1 MNYRQASIKHN
12 QGLHTIMAE
21 PNNKKVMDVTPER
34 RQIITYMIAAIV
46 GVTLLALLSWQYIVL
61 PYNNTLFEKNISE
74 LAKTQQQAIGNYQQ
88 SVLTQL
94 KNITRSEQNIS
105 LIKNNIEGGVVSQ
118 TNPAILN
125 IQKTILNTVTHSKTA
140 RIYAPREAQQ
150 QKESTGDIRFV
161 ELNMINRA
169 EKNKTSYPE
178 AARMANA
185 KGWEIHW
192 VIAIPNISLN
202 KLSSAPEPKAEKK
215 SPEDQQKPLAI
226 LHLTTSLDGLS
237 NTLTL
242 YDPGLTQTKL
252 IQNIGRQQQLT
263 FILLGEGTNSNI
275 RIIDVPS
282 SYWQIAMSPSSDF
295 QDQKTAIPFLFIIA
309 VLLALALTLSIAYVL
324 AQRKIKHEASLYQV
338 MRPNPITTPIDEP
351 VIDEEENPDDE
362 FTTPFHLSDQYLDD
376 DITDIDDGDLI
387 IPKHIF
393 RAYDIRGIAETEVSP
408 AIAQLVG
415 KAVASEALNQGEE
428 SLLVGLDARTHSPK
442 LYESL
447 VKGILSTGCNVI
459 NIGIVPTPLMNF
471 AAMAFNETSSG
482 VVVTASHNS
491 KEYNGFKIT
500 LKEKTLTSPEIQKL
514 YQSIVDRDFIV
525 ADNKGQLVD
534 EAFNEDYIDTIGADI
549 AIDSDLHV
557 VIDAANGASSE
568 IGPALFNELGCKV
581 TPLHCE
587 FDGEFPNHDPD
598 PSIEAN
604 LQLLIDA
611 VKKESAD
618 IGIALDGDGDRLV
631 VVTKSGKIIWP
642 DQLLMI
648 FARDVVS
655 RNPGCD
661 VIFDIKSTRRLNQV
675 ICSYG
680 GRPIMWKTGHSNIKA
695 KMRETNALLGGE
707 FSGHIFFK
715 ERWFGFDDGLYAAAR
730 LMEIMSLRDQSLDSM
745 LEAMPELFIS
755 PEIKIA
761 VAEDYKF
768 SLIDNIIEK
777 GNFESGEKTLIDGL
791 RVDFDKSWGLVRAS
805 NTSPAI
811 TLRFE
816 ADSTDDLNQVQS
828 LFRREINK
836 IDPTLTL
843 DF

>member
-1 MNYRQASIKHN
+1 M
-12 QGLHTIMAE
+12 TISN
-21 PNNKKVMDVTPER
+21 NNKTADVTPENR
-34 RQIITYMIAAIV
+34 LIITYMIAAIV
-46 GVTLLALLSWQYIVL
+46 FVTLLSLLSWRYIVL
-61 PYNNTLFEKNISE
+61 PYNNIVFEKSITE
-74 LAKTQQQAIGNYQQ
+74 LAKTQQGAVSDYQQ
-88 SVLTQL
+88 SVLEQL
-94 KNITRSEQNIS
+94 IKITRSEKNIF
-105 LIKNNIEGGVVSQ
+105 LIRNNIEDGAISQVS
-118 TNPAILN
+118 PAILN
-125 IQKTILNTVTHSKTA
+125 IQQTILNTIGHSKSV

-150 QKESTGDIRFV
+150 RKDSGGDIRFV

-169 EKNKTSYPE
+169 EKNKSSYPE
-178 AARMANA
+178 ASRVADTE
-185 KGWEIHW
+185 GWEIHW
-192 VIAIPNISLN
+192 VITIPDVDST
-202 KLSSAPEPKAEKK
+202 KQSSTTPNEA
-215 SPEDQQKPLAI
+215 LAV
-226 LHLTTSLDGLS
+226 LHLTTSLDGLFHI
-237 NTLTL
+237 LTQ
-242 YDPGLTQTKL
+242 YDPGLAQTKL

-282 SYWQIAMSPSSDF
+282 SYWQIAMSPSTSF
-295 QDQKTAIPFLFIIA
+295 QGQKTSIPLLFIA
-309 VLLALALTLSIAYVL
+309 TVLLLLALSIWAAYVF
-324 AQRKIKHEASLYQV
+324 AQRKLKFEASLYTVLQ
-338 MRPNPITTPIDEP
+338 PSPITSPSDVAMTDIKTQAEKD
-351 VIDEEENPDDE
+351 NDE
-362 FTTPFHLSDQYLDD
+362 FSTPLHLADQYSNEDTANGDD
-376 DITDIDDGDLI
+376 DLV

-393 RAYDIRGIAETEVSP
+393 RAYDIRGIAKTEVTP
-408 AIAQLVG
+408 TIALLIGQ
-415 KAVASEALNQGEE
+415 AVASEALSQGEH
-428 SLLVGLDARTHSPK
+428 SLLVGLDARTHSPM
-442 LYESL
+442 LYDSL

-459 NIGIVPTPLMNF
+459 NIGVVPTPLMNF
-471 AAMAFNETSSG
+471 AATAFNETSSG
-482 VVVTASHNS
+482 IVVTASHNP

-500 LKEKTLTSPEIQKL
+500 LKEKNLTRLEIQKL

-525 ADNKGQLVD
+525 ADNKGMLVD
-534 EAFNEDYIDTIGADI
+534 ESFNDDYIETINADI
-549 AIDSDLHV
+549 AIDSNLHI

-568 IGPALFNELGCKV
+568 IAPALFNELGCKV

-604 LQLLIDA
+604 LQLLINA
-611 VKKESAD
+611 VENESAD

-631 VVTKSGKIIWP
+631 VVTASGNIIWP

-675 ICSYG
+675 ISSYG

-695 KMRETNALLGGE
+695 KMRETNALLAGE

-745 LEAMPELFIS
+745 IASMPELFIS

-761 VAEDYKF
+761 VADADKF
-768 SLIDNIIEK
+768 TLIDNIIEN

-791 RVDFDKSWGLVRAS
+791 RVDFDTSWGLVRAS

-816 ADSTDDLNQVQS
+816 ADNTNDLIKVQS
-828 LFRREINK
+828 IFKREINK
-836 IDPTLTL
+836 IDPTLIL

>member
-1 MNYRQASIKHN
+1 MTVSN
-12 QGLHTIMAE
+12 
-21 PNNKKVMDVTPER
+21 NNKTADVTPEN

-46 GVTLLALLSWQYIVL
+46 FVTLLSLLSWRYIVL
-61 PYNNTLFEKNISE
+61 PYNDIVFEKSITE
-74 LAKTQQQAIGNYQQ
+74 LAKTQQGAVSGYQQ
-88 SVLTQL
+88 SVLEQL
-94 KNITRSEQNIS
+94 KKITRSEKNIF
-105 LIKNNIEGGVVSQ
+105 LIRNNIEDGAISQVS
-118 TNPAILN
+118 PAILN
-125 IQKTILNTVTHSKTA
+125 IQQTILNTIGHSKSA

-150 QKESTGDIRFV
+150 RKDSGGDIRFV

-169 EKNKTSYPE
+169 EKNKSSYPE
-178 AARMANA
+178 ASRVADTE
-185 KGWEIHW
+185 GWEIHW
-192 VIAIPNISLN
+192 VITIPDVGST
-202 KLSSAPEPKAEKK
+202 KQSSTTPNEA
-215 SPEDQQKPLAI
+215 LAV
-226 LHLTTSLDGLS
+226 LHLTTSLDGLFRI
-237 NTLTL
+237 LTQ
-242 YDPGLTQTKL
+242 YDPGLAQTKL

-282 SYWQIAMSPSSDF
+282 SYWQIAMSPSTSF
-295 QDQKTAIPFLFIIA
+295 QGQKTSIPLLFI
-309 VLLALALTLSIAYVL
+309 VTVLLLLALSIWAAYVL
-324 AQRKIKHEASLYQV
+324 AQRKLKYEASLYTVLQ
-338 MRPNPITTPIDEP
+338 PSPITSLSDAGMTDIKTQAEKDT
-351 VIDEEENPDDE
+351 DE
-362 FTTPFHLSDQYLDD
+362 FSTPLHLADQYSNEDTANGDD
-376 DITDIDDGDLI
+376 DLV

-393 RAYDIRGIAETEVSP
+393 RAYDIRGIAKTEVTP
-408 AIAQLVG
+408 TIALLIGQ
-415 KAVASEALNQGEE
+415 AVASEALSQGEH
-428 SLLVGLDARTHSPK
+428 SLLVGLDARTHSPL
-442 LYESL
+442 LYDSL

-459 NIGIVPTPLMNF
+459 NIGVVPTPLMNF
-471 AAMAFNETSSG
+471 AATAFNETSSG
-482 VVVTASHNS
+482 IVVTASHNP

-500 LKEKTLTSPEIQKL
+500 LKERTLTRPEIQKL
-514 YQSIVDRDFIV
+514 YQSIVDRDFTV
-525 ADNKGQLVD
+525 ADSKGQLVD
-534 EAFNEDYIDTIGADI
+534 ESFNDDYIETINADI
-549 AIDSDLHV
+549 AIDSNLHI

-568 IGPALFNELGCKV
+568 IAPALFKELGCKV

-604 LQLLIDA
+604 LQLLINA
-611 VKKESAD
+611 VKNESAD

-631 VVTKSGKIIWP
+631 VVTASGEIIWP

-675 ICSYG
+675 ISSYG

-695 KMRETNALLGGE
+695 KMRETNALLAGE

-745 LEAMPELFIS
+745 IAAMPELFIT

-761 VAEDYKF
+761 VADTDKF
-768 SLIDNIIEK
+768 TLIDNIIEN
-777 GNFESGEKTLIDGL
+777 GNFGSGEKTLIDGL
-791 RVDFDKSWGLVRAS
+791 RVDFDTSWGLVRAS

-816 ADSTDDLNQVQS
+816 ADNTNDLIKVQS
-828 LFRREINK
+828 IFKREINK
-836 IDPTLTL
+836 IDPTIIL

>member
-1 MNYRQASIKHN
+1 MAA
-12 QGLHTIMAE
+12 TI
-21 PNNKKVMDVTPER
+21 NKKAMDVTPER

-46 GVTLLALLSWQYIVL
+46 TVTLLAILSWQYIVL
-61 PYNNTLFEKNISE
+61 PYNSNAFEKNIGE
-74 LAKTQQQAIGNYQQ
+74 LAKTQQQAIGNYQA
-88 SVLTQL
+88 SVLSQL
-94 KNITRSEQNIS
+94 KDITRSEKNIF
-105 LIKNNIEGGVVSQ
+105 LIKNNIENGVISQ

-125 IQKTILNTVTHSKTA
+125 IQKIIINTVAHSKTA

-150 QKESTGDIRFV
+150 LKDSSGDIRFV
-161 ELNMINRA
+161 ELNMINLA
-169 EKNKTSYPE
+169 EKNKTPYPE
-178 AARMANA
+178 AAKMANS
-185 KGWEIHW
+185 KDWEIHW
-192 VIAIPNISLN
+192 VIAIPNVSFN
-202 KLSSAPEPKAEKK
+202 KQSTEPVSQK
-215 SPEDQQKPLAI
+215 SDSTDQQLPLAV
-226 LHLTTSLDGLS
+226 LHLTTTLDGLS
-237 NTLTL
+237 NTLTQ
-242 YDPGLTQTKL
+242 YDPGLAQTKL

-282 SYWQIAMSPSSDF
+282 SYWQIAMSPSSSF
-295 QDQKTAIPFLFIIA
+295 QNQKTSIPILFVIA
-309 VLLALALTLSIAYVL
+309 VLLLLALTLSMAYLL
-324 AQRKIKHEASLYQV
+324 AQRKIKYEASLYQV
-338 MRPNPITTPIDEP
+338 IKPIPIKTPSVDTAISEEKEKGKDDKLTTPLHVSDQQ
-351 VIDEEENPDDE
+351 PDDG
-362 FTTPFHLSDQYLDD
+362 TSDSDDSDQ
-376 DITDIDDGDLI
+376 I

-408 AIAQLVG
+408 AIARLIG
-415 KAVASEALNQGEE
+415 KAVASEAINLGEN

-459 NIGIVPTPLMNF
+459 NIGVVPTPLMNF
-471 AAMAFNETSSG
+471 AATAFNETSSG
-482 VVVTASHNS
+482 IVVTASHNP

-500 LKEKTLTSPEIQKL
+500 LKEKTLTSPDIQKL
-514 YQSIVDRDFIV
+514 YQCIVDRDFIV
-525 ADNKGQLVD
+525 ADKKGQLVD
-534 EAFNEDYIDTIGADI
+534 EAFNEDYIDTISADI
-549 AIDSDLHV
+549 AIDSNLHI

-568 IGPALFNELGCKV
+568 IAPALFNELGCQV

-631 VVTKSGKIIWP
+631 VVTSTGKIIWP

-675 ICSYG
+675 ISSYG

-695 KMRETNALLGGE
+695 KMRETNALLAGE

-730 LMEIMSLRDQSLDSM
+730 LMEIMSLRDQSLNSM
-745 LEAMPELFIS
+745 VDAMPELFIS
-755 PEIKIA
+755 PEIRVA
-761 VAEDYKF
+761 VAEENKF
-768 SLIDNIIEK
+768 TLIDNIIAK
-777 GNFESGEKTLIDGL
+777 GDFESGEKTLIDGL

-816 ADSTDDLNQVQS
+816 ADSNDDLDQVQS
-828 LFRREINK
+828 LFRRELIK

>member
-1 MNYRQASIKHN
+1 M
-12 QGLHTIMAE
+12 TISN
-21 PNNKKVMDVTPER
+21 NNKTADVTPEN
-34 RQIITYMIAAIV
+34 RQIITYMTAAIV
-46 GVTLLALLSWQYIVL
+46 FVTLLSLLSWRYIVL
-61 PYNNTLFEKNISE
+61 PYNNIVFEKSITE
-74 LAKTQQQAIGNYQQ
+74 LAKTQQGAVSDYQQ
-88 SVLTQL
+88 SVLEQL
-94 KNITRSEQNIS
+94 IKITRSEKNIF
-105 LIKNNIEGGVVSQ
+105 LIRNNIEDGAISQVS
-118 TNPAILN
+118 PAILN
-125 IQKTILNTVTHSKTA
+125 IQQTILNTIGHSKSV

-150 QKESTGDIRFV
+150 RKDSGGDIRFV

-169 EKNKTSYPE
+169 EKNKSSYPE
-178 AARMANA
+178 ASRVADTE
-185 KGWEIHW
+185 GWEIHW
-192 VIAIPNISLN
+192 VITIPDEDST
-202 KLSSAPEPKAEKK
+202 KQSSMTPNEA
-215 SPEDQQKPLAI
+215 LAV
-226 LHLTTSLDGLS
+226 LHLTTSLDGLFHI
-237 NTLTL
+237 LTQ
-242 YDPGLTQTKL
+242 YDPGLAQTKL

-263 FILLGEGTNSNI
+263 FILLGEGNNSNI

-282 SYWQIAMSPSSDF
+282 SYWQIAMSPSTSF
-295 QDQKTAIPFLFIIA
+295 QGQKTSIPLLFIA
-309 VLLALALTLSIAYVL
+309 TVLLLLALSIWAAYVF
-324 AQRKIKHEASLYQV
+324 AQRKLKFEASLYTVLQ
-338 MRPNPITTPIDEP
+338 PSPITSPSDVAMTDIKTQAEKD
-351 VIDEEENPDDE
+351 NDE
-362 FTTPFHLSDQYLDD
+362 FSTPLHLADQYSNEDTANGDD
-376 DITDIDDGDLI
+376 DLV

-393 RAYDIRGIAETEVSP
+393 RAYDIRGIAKTEVTP
-408 AIAQLVG
+408 TIALLIGQ
-415 KAVASEALNQGEE
+415 AVASEALSQGEH
-428 SLLVGLDARTHSPK
+428 SLLVGLDARTHSPM
-442 LYESL
+442 LYDSL

-459 NIGIVPTPLMNF
+459 NIGVVPTPLMNF
-471 AAMAFNETSSG
+471 AATAFNETSSG
-482 VVVTASHNS
+482 IVVTASHNP

-500 LKEKTLTSPEIQKL
+500 LKEKNLTRLEIQKL

-525 ADNKGQLVD
+525 ADNKGMLVD
-534 EAFNEDYIDTIGADI
+534 ESFNDDYIETINADI
-549 AIDSDLHV
+549 AIDSNLHI

-568 IGPALFNELGCKV
+568 IAPALFNELGCKV

-604 LQLLIDA
+604 LQLLINA
-611 VKKESAD
+611 VENESAD

-631 VVTKSGKIIWP
+631 VVTASGNIIWP

-675 ICSYG
+675 ISSYG

-695 KMRETNALLGGE
+695 KMRETNALLAGE

-745 LEAMPELFIS
+745 IASMPELFIS

-761 VAEDYKF
+761 VADADKF
-768 SLIDNIIEK
+768 TLIDNIIEN

-791 RVDFDKSWGLVRAS
+791 RVDFDTSWGLVRAS

-816 ADSTDDLNQVQS
+816 ADNTNDLIKVQS
-828 LFRREINK
+828 IFKREINK
-836 IDPTLTL
+836 IDPTLIL

>member
-1 MNYRQASIKHN
+1 MNYLRASIKYN
-12 QGLHTIMAE
+12 QELHAIMAE
-21 PNNKKVMDVTPER
+21 PNNKEVMNVTPER

-46 GVTLLALLSWQYIVL
+46 SVTLLAILSWQYIVL
-61 PYNNTLFEKNISE
+61 PYNNSLFEKNISE
-74 LAKTQQQAIGNYQQ
+74 LAKTQTNAITTYQQ
-88 SVLTQL
+88 LVSSQL
-94 KNITRSEQNIS
+94 KNITRTEKNIS
-105 LIKNNIEGGVVSQ
+105 LIKNNIENGVISQ
-118 TNPAILN
+118 INPAILN
-125 IQKTILNTVTHSKTA
+125 IQKIILNTVTHSKTA

-150 QKESTGDIRFV
+150 LKDSGGDIRFV
-161 ELNMINRA
+161 ELNMINLA
-169 EKNKTSYPE
+169 ERNKTSYPE

-192 VIAIPNISLN
+192 VIAIPNTRLN
-202 KLSSAPEPKAEKK
+202 NLSSAPDDENK
-215 SPEDQQKPLAI
+215 SPKNQEKPIAI
-226 LHLTTSLDGLS
+226 LHLTTSLDGLY
-237 NTLTL
+237 NTLAL

-275 RIIDVPS
+275 RIIDVPL

-295 QDQKTAIPFLFIIA
+295 QNQKKSIPFLFIIA
-309 VLLALALTLSIAYVL
+309 VFLSLVFALSMAYVF

-338 MRPNPITTPIDEP
+338 MRPNPITTIDGP
-351 VIDEEENPDDE
+351 VIGLEEKTDDT
-362 FTTPFHLSDQYLDD
+362 FTTPFNLPDQYLDD
-376 DITDIDDGDLI
+376 DTSDSDDSDLI

-393 RAYDIRGIAETEVSP
+393 RAYDIRGIAETEISP
-408 AIAQLVG
+408 AIAQLIG
-415 KAVASEALNQGEE
+415 KAVASEAINQGEE
-428 SLLVGLDARTHSPK
+428 SLLVGLDARTHSPT

-447 VKGILSTGCNVI
+447 VNGILSTGCNVI
-459 NIGIVPTPLMNF
+459 NIGVVPTPLMNF
-471 AAMAFNETSSG
+471 AATAFNETSSG
-482 VVVTASHNS
+482 VVVTASHNP

-514 YQSIVDRDFIV
+514 YQSIIDRDFIV

-534 EAFNEDYIDTIGADI
+534 EAFNEDYIDTVSADI
-549 AIDSDLHV
+549 AIDSNLHV

-568 IGPALFNELGCKV
+568 IGPALFNELGCK
-581 TPLHCE
+581 TTSLHCE
-587 FDGEFPNHDPD
+587 FDGDFPNHDPD

-611 VKKESAD
+611 VKNESAD

-631 VVTKSGKIIWP
+631 VVTSSGRIIWP

-675 ICSYG
+675 ISSYG

-695 KMRETNALLGGE
+695 KMRETNALLAGE

-768 SLIDNIIEK
+768 TLIDSIIEK

-805 NTSPAI
+805 NTSAAI